1 MLEGQGVIELGE
13 VSHHGELV
21 RPGRRDHV
29 LHLQQRRDAE
39 TLISHAECHAQV
51 PEKLER
57 EVNTNTM
64 QTMECHRLNGCHPN
78 LLENRANTQV
88 CVDNVVCAPN
98 NSMN

>member
-21 RPGRRDHV
+21 RPGRRDQV

-39 TLISHAECHAQV
+39 TLISHAECQAQV

-57 EVNTNTM
+57 EVNRHNAD
-64 QTMECHRLNGCHPN
+64 NGMSSSHWMSSKP
-78 LLENRANTQV
+78 T
-88 CVDNVVCAPN
+88 
-98 NSMN
+98 